1 LPIITQ
7 GGRRMAE
14 YKAKPYS
21 DRLKEMMAEKSR
33 LLSRAETL
41 AEMGLPETAQSLWA
55 SVASHE
61 ERIAPLLEVIGRDAE
76 AALHRV
82 SAASCY
88 ERTGELSRAANLY
101 RACRTALGLRQD
113 GCRAKTWGLP
123 GTASEGH
130 GRLGRLNSRRV
141 SRFRRGKS
149 AACILRMNGNDAATF
164 GSPTKVTLFDGA
176 TSGIDQPRA

>member
-1 LPIITQ
+1 
-7 GGRRMAE
+7 MAE

-33 LLSRAETL
+33 LLSKAESL

-55 SVASHE
+55 SVASYE

-101 RACRTALGLRQD
+101 RAALAGPLSGPSRTDVERKLG
-113 GCRAKTWGLP
+113 GCL
-123 GTASEGH
+123 E
-130 GRLGRLNSRRV
+130 RLQKDTV
-141 SRFRRGKS
+141 
-149 AACILRMNGNDAATF
+149 
-164 GSPTKVTLFDGA
+164 GSVA
-176 TSGIDQPRA
+176 